1 MFHTEKKFILAS
13 QSPRRRTFLEALGI
27 RFRVTA
33 ASIDELIEDQESP
46 QTFVER
52 MAFEKAMDVSRHHQ
66 AAWVLS
72 ADTIVYIDDKV
83 FGKPGSEE
91 EAVEMLM
98 ILSGREH
105 SVMTAYCLA
114 CTELN
119 INIVERVCTSV
130 RFACF
135 TEDIAHAYVQT
146 GEPRDKAGSYGIQG
160 KGGALV
166 EAISGSYSNV
176 VGLPLVETLAL
187 LQRFKVISV
196 V

>member
-1 MFHTEKKFILAS
+1 M
-13 QSPRRRTFLEALGI
+13 FLEALGI

-33 ASIDELIEDQESP
+33 ASIDEIIEDKESP
-46 QTFVER
+46 QKFVER
-52 MAFEKAMDVSRHHQ
+52 MALEKAVDVSRQNQ

-105 SVMTAYCLA
+105 NVMTGYCLA
-114 CTELN
+114 CSELN

-130 RFACF
+130 RFASF
-135 TEDIAHAYVQT
+135 TEGIAHAYVQT
-146 GEPRDKAGSYGIQG
+146 GEPVDKAGSYGIQG

-187 LQRFKVISV
+187 SRDLR
-196 V
+196 